1 MSLQFEDFTA
11 ASPTLHF
18 YPFIGFNFLDFNP
31 ISFYPEEEGRFIMHR
46 PGLHT
51 PAFGLGFRLMCAA
64 LN

>member
-31 ISFYPEEEGRFIMHR
+31 ISFYPEEEGRFSLS
-46 PGLHT
+46 GLVLRAPEHEC
-51 PAFGLGFRLMCAA
+51 ALWFICAGLI
-64 LN
+64 